1 MAETPKDI
9 LETAIPAQ
17 LSAKPELVK
26 DINAVLHFTITGA
39 AGGNW
44 TVDLTKASD
53 WVKEG
58 LEGTPKM
65 TVTMSDEDFV
75 KIRTKQLNPQ
85 MAAMSGKLKLK
96 PLDMGLAM
104 KLTKIL

>member
-1 MAETPKDI
+1 
-9 LETAIPAQ
+9 
-17 LSAKPELVK
+17 
-26 DINAVLHFTITGA
+26 
-39 AGGNW
+39 
-44 TVDLTKASD
+44 
-53 WVKEG
+53 
-58 LEGTPKM
+58 M